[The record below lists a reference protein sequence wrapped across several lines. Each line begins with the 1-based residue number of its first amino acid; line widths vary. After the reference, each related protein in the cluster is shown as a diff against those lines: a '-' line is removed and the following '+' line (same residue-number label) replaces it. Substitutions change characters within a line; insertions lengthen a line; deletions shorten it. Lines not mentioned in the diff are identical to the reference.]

1 MHYSIAH
8 DWQNNPAVK
17 QILVFPDIHDK
28 DDFERD
34 YLKTDRD
41 FPYTD
46 SQFEDIKAKGVFVKF
61 RAVLNGNDKWI
72 PIIRT
77 ADGTSIKEFKTHF
90 EIWED
95 AIIYARN
102 QLKNIL
108 G

>member
-17 QILVFPDIHDK
+17 QILVFTDIQDK
-28 DDFERD
+28 DDFEREH
-34 YLKTDRD
+34 LEKDRD

-46 SQFEDIKAKGVFVKF
+46 SQFEDIKAKGIFVKL
-61 RAVLNGNDKWI
+61 RAVLNGSGEWI

-77 ADGTSIKEFKTHF
+77 ADGTLIKEFDSHF

-95 AIIYARN
+95 AIIHARK